1 MSALQ
6 KARETLAAAR
16 AAHDSGVP
24 AEQVLGEQFTA
35 LDSMI
40 RALEDTDRHVP
51 RVIGGQDG
59 LFDVVGGGA
68 PLSLPP
74 DTPTL
79 AKTTTGAQPY
89 DVPLPLKFD

>member
-6 KARETLAAAR
+6 KARETLAAAK

-24 AEQVLGEQFTA
+24 AEQVLGELFTA
-35 LDSMI
+35 LDSVI
-40 RALEDTDRHVP
+40 RALEDTDRHAP
-51 RVIGGQDG
+51 RIIGGQDG
-59 LFDVVGGGA
+59 LFDVVG
-68 PLSLPP
+68 

>member
-6 KARETLAAAR
+6 KARETLAAAK

-24 AEQVLGEQFTA
+24 AEQVLGELFTA

-40 RALEDTDRHVP
+40 RALESTDRHAP
-51 RVIGGQDG
+51 HIIGGQDG

-68 PLSLPP
+68 SLPA